1 MRVLRL
7 NSENVDE
14 FNKLMINN
22 KQKVICKVWAPWC
35 GHCIELNKIWP
46 SIENK
51 IRKIK
56 GEGLLVSIVETM
68 IPSVNCLD
76 SREVPGYPWIFS
88 MKGGRGK
95 KKEYNGRRNV
105 ESLVKYIEKKMKKRK
120 TIKTKKKRK
129 TIKTKKTRV
138 KRRTRVKRK
147 HNKKKTRKK
156 RGGFTPTELASWETQ
171 KLLREGRDRKFHGEA
186 VEELQG
192 VYRTDTMQKKEK
204 GINVSELQ
212 CSVKIGTEEIKG
224 KCGAAFNARRDK
236 ALEAEAKRKRLS
248 PENKLNRKK
257 YI

>member
-1 MRVLRL
+1 MT
-7 NSENVDE
+7 SY
-14 FNKLMINN
+14 
-22 KQKVICKVWAPWC
+22 
-35 GHCIELNKIWP
+35 
-46 SIENK
+46 
-51 IRKIK
+51 
-56 GEGLLVSIVETM
+56 
-68 IPSVNCLD
+68 
-76 SREVPGYPWIFS
+76 PGMFR
-88 MKGGRGK
+88 RG
-95 KKEYNGRRNV
+95 
-105 ESLVKYIEKKMKKRK
+105 
-120 TIKTKKKRK
+120 
-129 TIKTKKTRV
+129 
-138 KRRTRVKRK
+138 KRRTRRKIRRRTRGRTRRKIRRRTRRRTRGKRK